1 MRRSSAVIRVRVR
14 RAAVSYPVRVGNGIL
29 ARAGAL
35 TRSVHDGGTVALVTD
50 RAVSRLYGA
59 RAAASLERA
68 GYRVVTVVLPG
79 GESAKSFQSYRRLCE
94 RWSRAGVGRD
104 AVVVALG
111 GGVVSDVAGFAASTF
126 ARGLPWIAFPTTVL
140 AQADASIGGKVGI
153 NLTGGKNLVGAFHH
167 PLAVFADTDTLRTLS
182 PRAYRSGLAEI
193 AKMGVIRRPEILN
206 GLARVGLASPR
217 AARAIEPLVRMAAA
231 EKAWIVERDER
242 DAGIRMALNFGHTV
256 GHALE
261 ASTGYRRFQHGEAVS
276 IGMVAALR
284 LSVLEAG
291 LDPVLAVE
299 IESLLRRLGLPTSL
313 GAEPG
318 PRFWRALRRDKKRGR
333 KHLRVVLC
341 PRLGASK
348 GFELPSL
355 TTLRR
360 VVRSLVRQG
369 VNP

>member
-1 MRRSSAVIRVRVR
+1 
-14 RAAVSYPVRVGNGIL
+14 VRVGNGFL

-50 RAVSRLYGA
+50 RTVARLYGA
-59 RAAASLERA
+59 RAVSSLERA
-68 GYRVVTVVLPG
+68 GFRVVPVTLPA
-79 GESAKSFQSYRRLCE
+79 GESAKSFQSYRGLCE

-193 AKMGVIRRPEILN
+193 AKMGIVRRPEILVR
-206 GLARVGLASPR
+206 LARVGPTSPR
-217 AARAIEPLVRMAAA
+217 DARAIEPLIRAAAA
-231 EKAWIVERDER
+231 EKAWFVERDER
-242 DAGIRMALNFGHTV
+242 DAGIRMALNFGHTM

-261 ASTGYRRFQHGEAVS
+261 AASGYRRYLHGEAVS
-276 IGMVAALR
+276 IGMAAALR

-291 LDPVLAVE
+291 LDPVAAVE
-299 IESLLRRLGLPTSL
+299 IESLLRRLGLPTRL
-313 GAEPG
+313 AAEPG

-341 PRLGASK
+341 PRLGTSK
-348 GFELPSL
+348 VFGLPSL
-355 TTLRR
+355 TTFRR